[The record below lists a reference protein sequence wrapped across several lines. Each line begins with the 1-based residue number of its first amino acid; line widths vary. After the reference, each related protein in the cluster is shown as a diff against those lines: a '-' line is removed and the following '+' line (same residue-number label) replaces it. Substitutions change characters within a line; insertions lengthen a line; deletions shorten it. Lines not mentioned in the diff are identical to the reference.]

1 MSKVA
6 CRKIDNSISKAVE
19 EVMALAEYERYI
31 TGKVALKINLCWD
44 RFLPGVQTSP
54 TFLDAVLTKLSDYDL
69 IVIESET
76 VTTKLTTALRTTK
89 IDKVIKKHEVEF
101 VNLSE
106 DSMKKVNTRVGTMHL
121 PETLLS
127 IDSLVTLP
135 VLKTHCLTTITCSL
149 KNQWGCI
156 SELRHNMH
164 LVVDEALVEVNKI
177 VKPCFAILDGTIGL
191 EGCGPKMGTPF
202 EYGYVFASSDLVS
215 LDSCAAQSLGFN
227 PKNIN
232 HLCVAQREDVGEMD
246 FELIGDSPLVY
257 HAKPAEKPFSTEV
270 EFFLRKHFPKIFD
283 SFMMDFLAWSAAR
296 YYDVWYYSKGRRL
309 LRQFMEESKFAYQ
322 WKED

>member
-6 CRKIDNSISKAVE
+6 FRKIDNSISKAVE
-19 EVMALAEYERYI
+19 EVM
-31 TGKVALKINLCWD
+31 
-44 RFLPGVQTSP
+44 
-54 TFLDAVLTKLSDYDL
+54 DL
-69 IVIESET
+69 
-76 VTTKLTTALRTTK
+76 
-89 IDKVIKKHEVEF
+89 
-101 VNLSE
+101 
-106 DSMKKVNTRVGTMHL
+106 
-121 PETLLS
+121 LLS
-127 IDSLVTLP
+127 LAMP
-135 VLKTHCLTTITCSL
+135 
-149 KNQWGCI
+149 
-156 SELRHNMH
+156 
-164 LVVDEALVEVNKI
+164 
-177 VKPCFAILDGTIGL
+177 
-191 EGCGPKMGTPF
+191 
-202 EYGYVFASSDLVS
+202 SDLVS